1 MFTVEFEPDAAIIQS
16 LDETGNIN
24 DVQMIIAEEGVVYIR
39 QLDDS
44 LEKYEMLV
52 MTYQQ
57 LLDIIL
63 SLKQTEGLFQIVPR
77 GQRDG

>member
-16 LDETGNIN
+16 LDETGNMN
-24 DVQMIIAEEGVVYIR
+24 DVEMIVAEEGVVFIR
-39 QLDDS
+39 QWDDS
-44 LEKYEMLV
+44 LEQYEMLV

-57 LLDIIL
+57 LLDIVV

-77 GQRDG
+77 G

>member
-16 LDETGNIN
+16 LDETGNMN
-24 DVQMIIAEEGVVYIR
+24 DVEMIIAEEGVVYIR
-39 QLDDS
+39 QWDDS

-57 LLDIIL
+57 LLDIVL
-63 SLKQTEGLFQIVPR
+63 SLKQTEGLFHIVPR
-77 GQRDG
+77 G

>member
-1 MFTVEFEPDAAIIQS
+1 MFTVGFEPDAAIIQS
-16 LDETGNIN
+16 LDETGNMN
-24 DVQMIIAEEGVVYIR
+24 DVEMIIAEEGVVYIR
-39 QLDDS
+39 QWDDS

-77 GQRDG
+77 G

>member
-16 LDETGNIN
+16 LDETGNMN
-24 DVQMIIAEEGVVYIR
+24 DVEMIIADEGVVYIR
-39 QLDDS
+39 QWDDS

-57 LLDIIL
+57 LLDIVL

-77 GQRDG
+77 G

>member
-16 LDETGNIN
+16 LDETGNMN
-24 DVQMIIAEEGVVYIR
+24 DVEMIIAEEGVVYIR
-39 QLDDS
+39 QWDDS

-57 LLDIIL
+57 LLDIVL
-63 SLKQTEGLFQIVPR
+63 SLSQ
-77 GQRDG
+77 

>member
-16 LDETGNIN
+16 LDETGNMN
-24 DVQMIIAEEGVVYIR
+24 DVEMIIADEGVVYIR
-39 QLDDS
+39 QWDDS

-57 LLDIIL
+57 LLDIVL
-63 SLKQTEGLFQIVPR
+63 SLKQTEGLFQILPR
-77 GQRDG
+77 G

>member
-16 LDETGNIN
+16 LDETGNMN
-24 DVQMIIAEEGVVYIR
+24 DVEMIIAEEGVVYIR
-39 QLDDS
+39 QWDDS

-63 SLKQTEGLFQIVPR
+63 SLKQTEGLFQIVPI
-77 GQRDG
+77 G